1 MDISGNVV
9 VNDLDLCLG
18 LGPLV
23 VVVVTMKGR
32 TVLCQAWRSSSD
44 EILRRIMV
52 DKPGKSPSRT
62 RWRLLGVGREVLD
75 YIRRA
80 QGLAYLHPDCVPPII
95 HKDIKANNILIGL
108 DFKPYI
114 ADLGLSKLLDDGG
127 FGWSSNTVA
136 SPYGYIAPR
145 EFTFSNKKNT
155 CSRSI
160 LSRTHAK
167 LD

>member
-9 VNDLDLCLG
+9 VNGLDLCLG

-52 DKPGKSPSRT
+52 D
-62 RWRLLGVGREVLD
+62 E
-75 YIRRA
+75 A
-80 QGLAYLHPDCVPPII
+80 QLKVWLTYTDCVPPII

-108 DFKPYI
+108 DFEPYI
-114 ADLGLSKLLDDGG
+114 ADLGLSKLVDDGG
-127 FGWSSNTVA
+127 FGQSSNTVA
-136 SPYGYIAPR
+136 GSYGYIAPR
-145 EFTFSNKKNT
+145 EFTFSKKKNT
-155 CSRSI
+155 LSRSI
-160 LSRTHAK
+160 LSSTYAK